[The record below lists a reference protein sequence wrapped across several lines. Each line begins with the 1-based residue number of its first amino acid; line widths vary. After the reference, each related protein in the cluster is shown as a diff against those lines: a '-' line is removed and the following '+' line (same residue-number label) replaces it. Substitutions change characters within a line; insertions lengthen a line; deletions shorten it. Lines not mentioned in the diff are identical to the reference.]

1 MRKKHVIVGGALILV
16 GAYAGYKVYTA
27 DVWTRA
33 KQQLCAVEEA
43 CTALSHAAKGSG
55 DIVHLVTTEL
65 ETFLQS
71 DSDEVP
77 RSIRQMLKIAASQ
90 EFQQA
95 AASLS
100 GSLVKGVV
108 GATQGQSPMSR
119 SLSGG
124 KCFSTRDAD
133 WSGVDY
139 DGLLQSKAAAPYLS
153 SRCACDAADE
163 PGFVDKVMDKLF
175 TKPGRGFASAI
186 VGSVVRELTAAY
198 LDSGKGGKSG
208 DDSGPQ
214 PGLLDAVF
222 EKACTDKGRALVT
235 DCVTTLV
242 VNAVTVFLDKTAGVN
257 VYDDMWASMSK
268 PGNKQQVRDLVGT
281 LANSAVDTLVRTSH
295 EVLTSEKPSRPPAS
309 ALRERAAVT
318 PSSSLEPRVLW
329 PEERYAE
336 GEPAEERLRRARIE
350 EVIEREKGVGTSE
363 RRLQPR
369 GEPPAGE
376 RGLLPRAAVGVS
388 RGGASTGGE
397 NQAWLQELFQTLIDP
412 QNRRF
417 LMDVTGIAAYEAIRA
432 LVAGLHEVL
441 WRSPRSSPRQG
452 GGGAGVASAVVG
464 VSRTLDDYFRALA
477 AKALVCVTVCLALC
491 LNMVSGVSY
500 V

>member
-1 MRKKHVIVGGALILV
+1 MKQTVGSSYQCLMLFVVTLNLLTFSSLA
-16 GAYAGYKVYTA
+16 
-27 DVWTRA
+27 
-33 KQQLCAVEEA
+33 A
-43 CTALSHAAKGSG
+43 CDGTC
-55 DIVHLVTTEL
+55 
-65 ETFLQS
+65 
-71 DSDEVP
+71 
-77 RSIRQMLKIAASQ
+77 
-90 EFQQA
+90 
-95 AASLS
+95 SLS
-100 GSLVKGVV
+100 ALVC
-108 GATQGQSPMSR
+108 SPLQ
-119 SLSGG
+119 LSSQ
-124 KCFSTRDAD
+124 KVFSTKDAD
-133 WSGVDY
+133 WNGIDY
-139 DGLLQSKAAAPYLS
+139 DGLLQAKAAAPYLS

-198 LDSGKGGKSG
+198 LDSGKGGTSG
-208 DDSGPQ
+208 DDSRPAQ

-309 ALRERAAVT
+309 VLRERAAVT

-329 PEERYAE
+329 PEERNADTE
-336 GEPAEERLRRARIE
+336 QPERSLRGPKIE
-350 EVIEREKGVGTSE
+350 EVSERESGVGTSE
-363 RRLQPR
+363 RQLQPR
-369 GEPPAGE
+369 GEPAGGQ
-376 RGLLPRAAVGVS
+376 RVLRPSAFVGGS

-441 WRSPRSSPRQG
+441 WRSPGNSMRQG
-452 GGGAGVASAVVG
+452 GGGTGVASAVFS
-464 VSRTLDDYFRALA
+464 VSRTVDDYFRALA